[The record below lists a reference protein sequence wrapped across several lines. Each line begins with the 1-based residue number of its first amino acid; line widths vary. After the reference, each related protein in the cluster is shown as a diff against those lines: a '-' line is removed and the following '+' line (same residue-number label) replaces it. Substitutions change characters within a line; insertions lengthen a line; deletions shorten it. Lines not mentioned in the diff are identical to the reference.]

1 MKRAFLHPGAPA
13 TVEAPHR
20 NQMGAVMS
28 PPDVSTRQGSAR
40 VIAVL
45 GALVALGPL
54 TIDMYLPALPRV
66 VSDLGAS
73 DALVQ
78 LTLTG
83 TLLGLGLG
91 QLAIGPLSDAL
102 GRRRPLLA
110 GVAVHVIASA
120 LTACAAD
127 LAAMGA
133 LRILQGL
140 GAAAATVVAM
150 AIVRDLFDGHR
161 AAAAVSRLMLV
172 MGVAPVLA
180 PTLGSAV
187 LVVGDW
193 RWVFAVLAVLGIGV
207 IVLAALALPETLPPA
222 RRRTL
227 GVRQVLASYRAVLDD
242 PHFRLL
248 VATTALSFAAM
259 FAFVAGSSFVLQGQY
274 GMDEQQF
281 SAIFG
286 SCAVVMIASS
296 QVNPVL
302 LRHHRPERIAAAA
315 LAAVLVAGVVLITL
329 QLLQVGGVLG
339 FLLPVAVMLA
349 GGWLVIPNT
358 TAAALSRHGEA
369 AGTAAAVIGAAQFTC
384 GALTAPAVGTL
395 GGDGLATAVVMSA
408 AVALAAVALTRALL
422 PLPALTTGEL
432 S

>member
-1 MKRAFLHPGAPA
+1 
-13 TVEAPHR
+13 
-20 NQMGAVMS
+20 MS

-161 AAAAVSRLMLV
+161 AAAALSRLMLV

-193 RWVFAVLAVLGIGV
+193 RWVFAA
-207 IVLAALALPETLPPA
+207 P
-222 RRRTL
+222 
-227 GVRQVLASYRAVLDD
+227 
-242 PHFRLL
+242 
-248 VATTALSFAAM
+248 ALS
-259 FAFVAGSSFVLQGQY
+259 
-274 GMDEQQF
+274 
-281 SAIFG
+281 
-286 SCAVVMIASS
+286 
-296 QVNPVL
+296 
-302 LRHHRPERIAAAA
+302 
-315 LAAVLVAGVVLITL
+315 
-329 QLLQVGGVLG
+329 
-339 FLLPVAVMLA
+339 
-349 GGWLVIPNT
+349 
-358 TAAALSRHGEA
+358 
-369 AGTAAAVIGAAQFTC
+369 
-384 GALTAPAVGTL
+384 
-395 GGDGLATAVVMSA
+395 
-408 AVALAAVALTRALL
+408 
-422 PLPALTTGEL
+422 
-432 S
+432 